1 MGLGLSLCLSL
12 SLPRAPRSRLARR
25 DNRHVCPLLSLALS
39 LSGGAAPT
47 GDAAQNSGRIAPTSA
62 LRTPRFAHPYLQTR
76 RSAAPARPR
85 TFASAPIR
93 LKESDQRDAHAPRP
107 HAATSVRRPLPQR
120 TFLHARSKKER
131 SEDGHLRAP
140 ARRRAHG
147 RGRAAPPV
155 ALHLVAAGPGALAR
169 ARRGLGCRRE
179 GSKWCCARHHNEGQE
194 SSPTPPPTTPRS
206 CTPDRLNC
214 LVFIPAHLAR
224 SPSRRPRNPDA
235 RTTRWSAR
243 RPSRRAGRR
252 TRTTRATPAT
262 PTRRRAASMAACA
275 ASATCCRWVRA
286 FLVVVAFFDR
296 AERATRRRMC
306 DVRAPQKKH
315 SRSASLSL
323 SLNKTTTTP
332 TTHRAPARASAS
344 SGTAASTSS
353 RARAWRARSTA
364 CPSRR
369 SSSSSCRKSSTLEKA
384 RAGYALAAHAAAAP
398 PSSSLLPHHPLTARP
413 LTARRLCTTQ
423 RTHRLR

>member
-323 SLNKTTTTP
+323 SLSTKQQQHQQRTEP
-332 TTHRAPARASAS
+332 RLVRAQVLGQRRVLPHARGPGERARRRALHVAAARA
-344 SGTAASTSS
+344 AA
-353 RARAWRARSTA
+353 
-364 CPSRR
+364 
-369 SSSSSCRKSSTLEKA
+369 EKA
-384 RAGYALAAHAAAAP
+384 LLLRKLGQATPWPHMP
-398 PSSSLLPHHPLTARP
+398 LLPPPLP
-413 LTARRLCTTQ
+413 LCCHITP
-423 RTHRLR
+423 